1 LKFLSLTSRPHLL
14 SIPSTCNNNQGRTF
28 TIPVGVWP
36 VIKRF
41 GHSVSVFWSNKL
53 KLNLLYLIEQSD
65 GQVETAIEE
74 TSR

>member
-41 GHSVSVFWSNKL
+41 GHSVSVF
-53 KLNLLYLIEQSD
+53 
-65 GQVETAIEE
+65 
-74 TSR
+74 

>member
-41 GHSVSVFWSNKL
+41 GHSVFQFSDQIN
-53 KLNLLYLIEQSD
+53 LNLIFYI
-65 GQVETAIEE
+65 
-74 TSR
+74 